1 MHTNGVSMLVYK
13 MYDNRISVDILL
25 SVEHQWK
32 LGNNII
38 ENVSSMYIL
47 GVALNNNLKNS
58 NPVNDCVQK
67 WYRYFY
73 SLRNVGFSYPGV
85 HSDAKSNMWKT
96 ICQPV
101 LLYGS
106 NCINLSSTD
115 IKTMETRQRKMI
127 KESLGLSKYS
137 RNTNLLQAQNINKVS
152 HNIIHNTLSLW
163 NRLFCVNNPLKYY
176 VRTCMQIFFT
186 LVIRTVTWSLLSIE
200 L

>member
-1 MHTNGVSMLVYK
+1 MTTSEDLKFIYHLY
-13 MYDNRISVDILL
+13 
-25 SVEHQWK
+25 
-32 LGNNII
+32 
-38 ENVSSMYIL
+38 
-47 GVALNNNLKNS
+47 KNS
-58 NPVNDCVQK
+58 TPVNDCIQK
-67 WYRYFY
+67 WYKSFY

-85 HSDAKSNMWKT
+85 HSDVKSNMWKT

-115 IKTMETRQRKMI
+115 IKTMEISQCKMI

-163 NRLFCVNNPLKYY
+163 NRLFCVKSTKILCSYVYADFLYTGNTYCHMKSPLYRI
-176 VRTCMQIFFT
+176 VDSGCSPMC
-186 LVIRTVTWSLLSIE
+186 LN
-200 L
+200 